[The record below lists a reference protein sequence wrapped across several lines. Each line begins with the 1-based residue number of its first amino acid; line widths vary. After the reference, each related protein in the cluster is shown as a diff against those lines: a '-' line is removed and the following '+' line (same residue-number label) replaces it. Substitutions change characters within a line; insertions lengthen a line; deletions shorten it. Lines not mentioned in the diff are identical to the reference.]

1 MTGTKAPLDVDVL
14 VAQRFIAIVRAAL
27 SEHLAATART
37 LVGSGIHVL
46 EFPLTTPGVLAAV
59 RQVVDELGAQAHVG
73 VGSVRTLDEA
83 KASAAVG
90 AQFLVT
96 PHLDLQVVEH
106 ARSLDLPIVVG
117 ALSPTEIHTA
127 WAAGAT
133 AVKVFPASL
142 GGPGYVKEL
151 RSPYPTIPLVPT
163 GGVRV
168 TDVRAFLDA
177 GAIALG
183 IGGALLGSAPDGG
196 SQEELRARVR
206 EFRAAASPIGT

>member
-1 MTGTKAPLDVDVL
+1 MTTLKAPLDVDL
-14 VAQRFIAIVRAAL
+14 LAAQRFIAIIRAAS
-27 SEHLAATART
+27 SEHLATTART
-37 LVGSGIHVL
+37 LVQSGIHVL
-46 EFPLTTPGVLAAV
+46 EFPLTTPGVLAVV
-59 RQVVDELGAQAHVG
+59 RQVVDELGEEAHVG
-73 VGSVRTLDEA
+73 IGSVRTLDDA
-83 KASAAVG
+83 KAAADVG

-96 PHLDLQVVEH
+96 PHLDLSVVDQ
-106 ARSLDLPIVVG
+106 ARSMVLPIVVG
-117 ALSPTEIHTA
+117 AFSPTEIHTA

-133 AVKVFPASL
+133 AVKLFPASV

-163 GGVRV
+163 GGVTI

-196 SQEELRARVR
+196 SQDELRARVR
-206 EFRAAASPIGT
+206 VFQASASAIGK